1 MPVQGEE
8 PLVAT
13 SSPTVLKRYVAFEL
27 RRLREAAGFERK
39 DVAKR
44 LHRAESHV
52 AHVENV
58 RNLPAAT
65 ELEVLLDFYGA
76 AERTEAFLDLLDA
89 ARKGRDWWLP
99 FRGAAPEWFDLFL
112 ALESSAERIESYDT
126 MIVPGLFQTPEYAE
140 AVIRGGNPGLTDA
153 EVARRIELRMARQ
166 DVLTRQPDL
175 PTVRCV
181 LEESALHRSAG
192 DPSILVEQLEHLLTL
207 TELPNL
213 TLQVMPLATGMHA
226 AIGDGTFIVLSFP
239 PDLVGDPG
247 VVYTE
252 SKIKG
257 TYHEKPADID
267 RYRDTLHHVQLQAS
281 SPEDSATILTRR
293 LAELS

>member
-1 MPVQGEE
+1 VS
-8 PLVAT
+8 T

-27 RRLREAAGFERK
+27 RRLRKAAGFDRK

-44 LHRAESHV
+44 LHRAESHM
-52 AHVENV
+52 AHLENV

-89 ARKGRDWWLP
+89 ARRGKDWWLP
-99 FRGAAPEWFDLFL
+99 FKGAAPEWFDLFL
-112 ALESSAERIESYDT
+112 ALESSAERIERYDT

-153 EVARRIELRMARQ
+153 EVARRVKLRMARQ

-181 LEESALHRSAG
+181 LEESALHRPAG
-192 DPSILVEQLEHLLTL
+192 DPSILVEQLRHLLTL

-213 TLQVMPLATGMHA
+213 TLQVMPLAAGMHA
-226 AIGDGTFIVLSFP
+226 AIGDGTFIALSFP
-239 PDLVGDPG
+239 SDLVGDPG

-257 TYHEKPADID
+257 TYHEEPADID
-267 RYRDTLHHVQLQAS
+267 RYRDTLHRAQLQAS
-281 SPEDSATILTRR
+281 NPEDSAAILTRR